1 MNYAEVKDLLDKG
14 FTVDEIRAL
23 MNPGKQQ
30 EQKEPEQKE
39 PEQKEPEQK
48 EPEQKEQEQKDNN
61 PQNPQNNPQDF
72 DERFTKLTET
82 VEKLIKAVQGN
93 NRLNDS
99 FDKPS
104 KDDIDKQVDSIMSSI
119 IRPEQKKGE

>member
-30 EQKEPEQKE
+30 
-39 PEQKEPEQK
+39 EQK